1 MVKVESELKW
11 ATILQIAQ
19 SSHLDIALACMSN
32 VLAEINEEMSKA
44 DKGSEEFIRLTHLAT
59 LFGGCYYAM
68 RGVDGV
74 LTGTVIE
81 MLDSSNY

>member
-11 ATILQIAQ
+11 ASILQIAQ

-32 VLAEINEEMSKA
+32 VLAEINEELSKA

-68 RGVDGV
+68 RGADGIITSMVIDMLDGV
-74 LTGTVIE
+74 KG
-81 MLDSSNY
+81 

>member
-1 MVKVESELKW
+1 MVKVENELKW
-11 ATILQIAQ
+11 ASVLQVAQ
-19 SSHLDIALACMSN
+19 SSHLDIALACVSN
-32 VLAEINEEMSKA
+32 VLVEIKEEMSKA

-68 RGVDGV
+68 RGVDGIV
-74 LTGTVIE
+74 TGTVIE